1 MEDRFERRGGREFGG
16 REDFG
21 GRGSGFGGDRSQ
33 RKSFGPIPVKEGD
46 TYDVE
51 IEGIGDKGD
60 GIAKVQG
67 YVIVV
72 PNVKKG
78 DHVKVRVNAVRGK
91 VSFGEVVG
99 EVESKLLE
107 PKGDGEDTEDTKVE
121 EPSDEAGGYAG
132 EDADSDMGDDNMD
145 DNEEEK

>member
-1 MEDRFERRGGREFGG
+1 MEDRFDRSGRGNRDFGDGRGGFGDG
-16 REDFG
+16 ERPA
-21 GRGSGFGGDRSQ
+21 

-46 TYDVE
+46 VYDVE

-78 DHVKVRVNAVRGK
+78 DHVKVKVNAVRGK

-99 EVESKLLE
+99 EAAAKPEE
-107 PKGDGEDTEDTKVE
+107 EAPAEGGDEEAKE
-121 EPSDEAGGYAG
+121 EPSDDEADD
-132 EDADSDMGDDNMD
+132 EMGDMNDS
-145 DNEEEK
+145 EEEK